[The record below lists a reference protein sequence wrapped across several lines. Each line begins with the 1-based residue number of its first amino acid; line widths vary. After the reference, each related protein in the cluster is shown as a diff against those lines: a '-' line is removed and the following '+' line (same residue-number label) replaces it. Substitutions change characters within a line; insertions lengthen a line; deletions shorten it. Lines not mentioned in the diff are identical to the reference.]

1 MLEYTVKGSVRKNV
15 ISLHYESVHFAF
27 HIFVFFP
34 LEAPGSS
41 LAWRKWFPL
50 TVYISNGSRVYCA
63 FFTLLPSMYM
73 TQWQIQHTLKHLMTH
88 NFIKLISVTQVS
100 A

>member
-1 MLEYTVKGSVRKNV
+1 MLEYTVKGSVRKNA
-15 ISLHYESVHFAF
+15 ISLHYASVHFAF

-50 TVYISNGSRVYCA
+50 TISISISSRVYCA
-63 FFTLLPSMYM
+63 FLPFYSDVYATMA
-73 TQWQIQHTLKHLMTH
+73 
-88 NFIKLISVTQVS
+88 VTAYIEAFNDAQFYKTN
-100 A
+100 